1 MKFLNREIICNS
13 EESLEMTDSF
23 GDENF
28 NANIVVRS
36 SDNSQT
42 LYIDGA
48 GEGGWPVY
56 IGVTKSRGN
65 QKNKLPIEPNDMI
78 GGLQVY
84 SRTRKGQS
92 LGYNHAETPLTGSII
107 FKAGDSTDD
116 SELLIAVKENDHLK
130 VKLILDSKGNL
141 GIAGNIVTGNLT
153 ITDSVTVP
161 KNHVPVKYIKVIH
174 DGIEYAMPLY
184 LIQ

>member
-13 EESLEMTDSF
+13 EESTKITDSF
-23 GDENF
+23 GDDNV

-56 IGVTKSRGN
+56 IGVTKSRGS
-65 QKNKLPIEPNDMI
+65 QKNKLPIKPNDII

-84 SRTRKGQS
+84 SRIKKGQS
-92 LGYNHAETPLTGSII
+92 LGYDHAETPLTGSII
-107 FKAGDSTDD
+107 FKAGDSIND

-141 GIAGNIVTGNLT
+141 GIAGNIATGNLI
-153 ITDSVTVP
+153 ITDAITVP
-161 KNHVPVKYIKVIH
+161 KNHVPVKHIKVIH

-184 LIQ
+184 SIQ